1 MRLSKTVRSIRFWW
15 AISDA
20 RRDKGLKTPAEI
32 KRYDN
37 ISYGPHGKAN
47 LLDIYVPKTA
57 TKLLPTIVNVHGGG
71 WVYGKKEIYQFYCME
86 LAKRG
91 FTVVNINYRLAPENR
106 FPSAVEDVNAAMT
119 FICNKGADYLADKNN
134 IIMVG
139 DSAGAQIVSHYATV
153 VTNKEFAGL
162 FKFTVPD
169 IKLRALGLNCGA
181 YDVKT
186 DILENPKDN
195 ECLLEYVDG
204 INKPVDNKIL
214 EQIDSYKYMNEN
226 YPPSY
231 VMSAVNDF
239 LLPKAEPMS
248 QHLKELGVPFELK
261 IYGSKEREDIA
272 HVFHVNCKLEEARIC
287 NDEECAFFRKYI
299 V

>member
-20 RRDKGLKTPAEI
+20 KRDRGLKTPAEI

-37 ISYGPHGKAN
+37 ISYGPYGKAN
-47 LLDIYVPKTA
+47 LLDIYVPKSA
-57 TKLLPTIVNVHGGG
+57 TKPLPTIVNIHGGG

-106 FPSAVEDVNAAMT
+106 FPCAVEDVNAAMT
-119 FICNKGADYLADKNN
+119 FVYDKGAKYLADRDN
-134 IIMVG
+134 IIIVG
-139 DSAGAQIVSHYATV
+139 DSAGAQIASHYGTV
-153 VTNKEFAGL
+153 VTNPEFAKL
-162 FKFTVPD
+162 FDFMVPD
-169 IKLRALGLNCGA
+169 IKLRALGLNCGE

-186 DILENPKDN
+186 DVLENKDEN

-204 INKPVDNKIL
+204 IDKPVPEHVL
-214 EQIDSYKYMNEN
+214 EQLDANKYISSS
-226 YPPSY
+226 YPPSFI
-231 VMSAVNDF
+231 MSAVNDF
-239 LLPKAEPMS
+239 LLPKAEPMYKLLQS
-248 QHLKELGVPFELK
+248 QGVPSELK

-287 NDEECAFFRKYI
+287 NDDECEFFRKYI